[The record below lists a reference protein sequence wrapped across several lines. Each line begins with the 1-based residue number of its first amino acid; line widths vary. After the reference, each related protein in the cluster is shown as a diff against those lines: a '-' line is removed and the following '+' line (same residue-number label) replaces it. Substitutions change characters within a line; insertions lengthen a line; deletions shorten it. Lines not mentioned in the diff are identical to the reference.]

1 MLLILLEY
9 LWDVCT
15 LLTFLVY
22 PLLVY
27 KKVLSKKKFLV
38 FLVLCLFFY
47 EHQWSNTVF
56 YALVWQFNYW
66 LVYEMKFM
74 EEHNAI
80 GIYICYRFIQFI
92 VNLYD
97 GYIIYAFYLFIFV
110 TMAYY
115 CFSNKTRLLEMTM
128 NGNYQR

>member
-1 MLLILLEY
+1 
-9 LWDVCT
+9 
-15 LLTFLVY
+15 
-22 PLLVY
+22 
-27 KKVLSKKKFLV
+27 
-38 FLVLCLFFY
+38 
-47 EHQWSNTVF
+47 
-56 YALVWQFNYW
+56 
-66 LVYEMKFM
+66 MKFM

-115 CFSNKTRLLEMTM
+115 CFSNKTRLLEMTHEWKLSEIKTRALSFLLGKLM
-128 NGNYQR
+128 SSNETVVI